1 MKSILL
7 MVPTFL
13 FDVIDNCGF
22 PKELSTFIIVDS
34 KGLYTFIVD
43 VKKIGMLTTFKIL
56 A

>member
-1 MKSILL
+1 MKSILI

-34 KGLYTFIVD
+34 KGLYVHCRRKKDWDVD
-43 VKKIGMLTTFKIL
+43 DV
-56 A
+56 